1 VNRLSFSM
9 VWDEETIRKGVTFPI
24 LRDRMQEAKILLYT
38 NRLQIRKLG
47 KCLYIRSK
55 DLPNPRLAVLR

>member
-1 VNRLSFSM
+1 M

-24 LRDRMQEAKILLYT
+24 LRDRMQEAKI
-38 NRLQIRKLG
+38 
-47 KCLYIRSK
+47 RSK